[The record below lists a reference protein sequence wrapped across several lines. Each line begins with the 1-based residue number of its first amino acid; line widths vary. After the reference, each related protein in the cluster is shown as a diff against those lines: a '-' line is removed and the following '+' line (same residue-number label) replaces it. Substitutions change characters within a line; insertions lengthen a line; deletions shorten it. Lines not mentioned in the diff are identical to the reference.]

1 MNIYTSVTF
10 LLALVVTAES
20 FHYKKKFKQ
29 GEDYG
34 EVDGAVRDDRRDF
47 RRSCTTVM
55 DDVWEEKC
63 KTLYNEKCDTKYE
76 KRCASVK
83 DIECSTVTQE
93 ECSIVFEDKCK
104 TFNVPYC
111 DVKMVDSCSTEEE
124 CNPSTQRECVKIPKK
139 TCSQVPDEEII
150 VNQVPL
156 SPEII
161 ETEVII
167 PEVPTFEDGEEVE
180 YTDEYVT
187 PKPHAEHDII
197 NDDSVAD
204 TRLQKRSAKAIAKVI
219 KKKFGSKHSIIDKKK
234 ALKGYEIGSKHYK
247 KSKDYDSD
255 SSLSIPTLKLKTV
268 CRESEEESCYD
279 RTRQVCN
286 NVQKCTKL
294 PKKSCGFNATKKC
307 AKLPTQKCSDI
318 PKEVCKDVPRSVCRD
333 VPREVCLPYPE
344 KSCKKIIVKR
354 PREECRPVEGY

>member
-76 KRCASVK
+76 KRCAS
-83 DIECSTVTQE
+83 
-93 ECSIVFEDKCK
+93 DKCK

-150 VNQVPL
+150 VDQVPL
-156 SPEII
+156 SPVII

-187 PKPHAEHDII
+187 PKPHTEHDII

-204 TRLQKRSAKAIAKVI
+204 TRFTKTLCQSYCE
-219 KKKFGSKHSIIDKKK
+219 S
-234 ALKGYEIGSKHYK
+234 YEIGSKHYK

-255 SSLSIPTLKLKTV
+255 SLLSIPTLKLKTV